1 MPRLSDSKISALGLL
16 EGGKLFRA
24 KSGKTY
30 GRRGV
35 LPVSAVVIDGL
46 AKDGLVTVF
55 DMGRAPVRRGRV
67 LPPAGVDRRDRRR
80 GHQDVRAPVTPY
92 RGAHTAF

>member
-35 LPVSAVVIDGL
+35 PPVSAVVIDSL

-55 DMGRAPVRRGRV
+55 DLGRAPVRRAAAITLQGRE
-67 LPPAGVDRRDRRR
+67 ARR
-80 GHQDVRAPVTPY
+80 AK
-92 RGAHTAF
+92 

>member
-35 LPVSAVVIDGL
+35 LPVPAVVIDGL

-55 DMGRAPVRRGRV
+55 DMGRAPVRRAAAITPQGRE
-67 LPPAGVDRRDRRR
+67 ARR
-80 GHQDVRAPVTPY
+80 AK
-92 RGAHTAF
+92 